1 MNYPSNAAGFLPF
14 DTSKSILDYPL
25 PLTAERMTAYL
36 SCFAERYPFL
46 EFGMLGESVLG
57 RAIPTVTLGEGKKTF
72 LYIGTHHAME
82 WITSVLLLRF
92 INEYAEAYRDG
103 RRIYNVHLPYLF
115 KERRIIVIPMLN
127 PDGVSYVLEGVREDN
142 PLSGRL
148 ERMNPRHPD
157 YSHWQANARGVDL
170 NHNYDAGFVEYKALE
185 QESGIFGGGPTR
197 YSGECP
203 ESEPEVGYLCNFIRF
218 HRDNI
223 HAVLTLHTQGEEI
236 YYSSGEEVTPRS
248 AAMAKAL
255 SRLCGYQLAKP
266 EGMAAYGGLTDWCIR
281 SLGLPSFTVE
291 CGKGE
296 NPLPAEQYFCIYAS
310 IRQMLFEAPLL
321 L

>member
-1 MNYPSNAAGFLPF
+1 MNYQSNSANLLPF

-25 PLTAERMTAYL
+25 PLTWERMMAYL
-36 SCFAERYPFL
+36 NCFSERYPFL
-46 EFGMLGESVLG
+46 SFGTLGESVLG
-57 RAIPTVTLGEGKKTF
+57 RSIPVITLGEGKKTF
-72 LYIGTHHAME
+72 VYVGTHHAME

-103 RRIYNVHLPYLF
+103 RRVYNVHLPYLF

-127 PDGVSYVLEGVREDN
+127 PDGVSYVLDGVREDN
-142 PLSGRL
+142 PLYSRL

-170 NHNYDAGFVEYKALE
+170 NHNYDAGFLEYKTLE
-185 QESGIFGGGPTR
+185 RESGILGGGPTR

-203 ESEPEVGYLCNFIRF
+203 ESEPEVGYLCNYIRF
-218 HRDNI
+218 HRKEI

-236 YYSSGEEVTPRS
+236 YYTSGEEVTPRS

-255 SRLCGYQLAKP
+255 SRLCGYALAKP

-310 IRQMLFEAPLL
+310 LRQMLFEAPLL

>member
-1 MNYPSNAAGFLPF
+1 MNHQNSSANLLPF

-25 PLTAERMTAYL
+25 PLTWERMMAYL
-36 SCFAERYPFL
+36 NCFSERYPFL
-46 EFGMLGESVLG
+46 SFGTLGESVLG
-57 RAIPTVTLGEGKKTF
+57 RSIPVITLGEGKKTF
-72 LYIGTHHAME
+72 VYVGTHHAME

-103 RRIYNVHLPYLF
+103 RRVYNVHLPYLF

-142 PLSGRL
+142 PLYSRL

-170 NHNYDAGFVEYKALE
+170 NHNYDAGFLEYKTLE
-185 QESGIFGGGPTR
+185 RESGILGGGPTR

-203 ESEPEVGYLCNFIRF
+203 ESEPEVGYLCNYIRF
-218 HRDNI
+218 HREDI

-236 YYSSGEEVTPRS
+236 YYTSGEEVTPRS

-255 SRLCGYQLAKP
+255 SRLCGYALAKP
-266 EGMAAYGGLTDWCIR
+266 EGLAAYGGLTDWCIR

-310 IRQMLFEAPLL
+310 LRQMLFEAPLL

>member
-1 MNYPSNAAGFLPF
+1 MNYQSNGANLLPF

-25 PLTAERMTAYL
+25 PLTWERMMAYL
-36 SCFAERYPFL
+36 NCFSERYPFL
-46 EFGMLGESVLG
+46 SYGTLGESVLG
-57 RAIPTVTLGEGKKTF
+57 RSIPVITLGEGKKTF
-72 LYIGTHHAME
+72 VYVGTHHAME

-103 RRIYNVHLPYLF
+103 RRVYNVHLPYLF

-142 PLSGRL
+142 PLYSRL

-170 NHNYDAGFVEYKALE
+170 NHNYDAGFLEYKALE
-185 QESGIFGGGPTR
+185 RESGILGGGPTR

-203 ESEPEVGYLCNFIRF
+203 ESEPEVGYLCNYIRF
-218 HRDNI
+218 HREEI

-236 YYSSGEEVTPRS
+236 YYTSGEEVTPRS

-255 SRLCGYQLAKP
+255 SRLCGYALAKP

-310 IRQMLFEAPLL
+310 LRQMLFEAPLL